1 MRHVLPLL
9 LFLGLA
15 LMLAFGLDRDPRVL
29 PSALLDRPAPAFERP
44 LLEDGARSLSTAS
57 MQGQPWMLNVWASW
71 CEPCR
76 AELPALREL
85 AGRDRVALYG
95 LNYKDQD
102 EAARALLGA
111 VGNPYRAS
119 AIDADGRVGL
129 DFGVQGVPETFVI
142 DARGRVR
149 YRHQGPVT
157 AEVWRDKLLPALRA
171 AQ

>member
-1 MRHVLPLL
+1 MRYLLPLAV
-9 LFLGLA
+9 FLGLA

-29 PSALLDRPAPAFERP
+29 PSALLDRPAPVFERP
-44 LLEDGARSLSTAS
+44 LLEDASRRFGTAS
-57 MQGQPWMLNVWASW
+57 MQGRPWMLNVWASW

-76 AELPALREL
+76 AELPALREF
-85 AGRDRVALYG
+85 AARDDVALYG

-102 EAARALLGA
+102 DAARALLGA

-119 AIDADGRVGL
+119 AVDADGRVGL

-142 DARGRVR
+142 DAHGRVR

-171 AQ
+171 AR

>member
-1 MRHVLPLL
+1 MRYLLPLL

-15 LMLAFGLDRDPRVL
+15 LMLALGLERDPRAL
-29 PSALLDRPAPAFERP
+29 PSALLDRPVPVFERP
-44 LLEDGARSLSTAS
+44 VLADPGQQLGSAALR
-57 MQGQPWMLNVWASW
+57 GQPWMLNVWASW

-76 AELPALREL
+76 QELPALRQL
-85 AGRDRVALYG
+85 SARDGVPLYG
-95 LNYKDQD
+95 LNYKDRD
-102 EAARALLGA
+102 DAARALLGA

-157 AEVWRDKLLPALRA
+157 AEVWRDKLLPALKA
-171 AQ
+171 AR